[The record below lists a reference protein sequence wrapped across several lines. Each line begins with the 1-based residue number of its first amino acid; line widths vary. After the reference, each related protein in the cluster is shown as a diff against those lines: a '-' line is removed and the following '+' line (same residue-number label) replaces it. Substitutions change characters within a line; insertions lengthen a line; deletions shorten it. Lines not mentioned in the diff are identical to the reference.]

1 MNMITE
7 TLSTPV
13 EDVGDVL
20 VVGAGS
26 TGFAAALAAAR
37 RGLRVTLLDPASHV
51 GGTLV
56 SGIPILGYFDGVRQ
70 VVGGIASEIVHE
82 LHKRGGAK
90 GWPDK
95 DKAIHVDPELLKLV
109 LLDLLV
115 SAGVNLRLHTLFTAV
130 KTEAGRIAHVVVEGK
145 GGRRALRARWFVDAT
160 GDADVAHAAGVP
172 TEAGRKADGKMQ
184 PMTLMFGIGGID
196 QPAFDAWGGYS
207 RMTELWRAMADQF
220 NNPQK
225 KGFSHFWGPD
235 NRTGEWSFN
244 ATRVL
249 GADGAESAS
258 LSAAEVA
265 GRKQVFELM
274 DQFLRPR
281 VPGFERAFVAWT
293 APKIGV
299 RETRRIVGAYTV
311 TRDDIWNFVSF
322 PDAICH
328 GAYPIDIHNPAG
340 SGTEF
345 PQDHFYGG
353 RHWSIPYR
361 ALVPLQIDNLLV
373 GGRCFSATHEAMS
386 AMRVMAN
393 TLATGEA
400 AGAAFALCAKLGVT
414 PAALDPKLLRAE
426 LRAAGG
432 WLPPTPEEAAAHPAS
447 TTRPIPTSV

>member
-1 MNMITE
+1 MDTLNE
-7 TLSTPV
+7 TLSTPI
-13 EDVGDVL
+13 EDVGDLL

-26 TGFAAALAAAR
+26 SGFGAALAAAR
-37 RGLRVTLLDPASHV
+37 RGLRVTLVDPASHV

-82 LHKRGGAK
+82 LHRRGGAK
-90 GWPDK
+90 GWPDQ
-95 DKAIHVDPELLKLV
+95 DKAIHVDPELLKFV

-115 SAGVNLRLHTLFTAV
+115 AAGVTLRLHTLVTAV
-130 KTEAGRIAHVVVEGK
+130 KTQAGRITHVVVEGK
-145 GGRRALRARWFVDAT
+145 GGRRALRARWFIDAT

-172 TEAGRKADGKMQ
+172 TEAGRKVDGKMQ
-184 PMTLMFGIGGID
+184 PMTLMFAIGGID
-196 QPAFDAWGGYS
+196 KTVFEAWGGYQ
-207 RMTELWRAMADQF
+207 RMTALWRTMSEQF
-220 NNPQK
+220 ENPRKQD
-225 KGFSHFWGPD
+225 FAHFWGPD

-249 GADGAESAS
+249 GADGAESVS
-258 LSAAEVA
+258 LSVAEVE

-274 DQFLRPR
+274 EKFLRPH
-281 VPGFERAFVAWT
+281 VPGFSHAFVAWT

-299 RETRRIVGAYTV
+299 RETRRIIGAYTV
-311 TRDDIWNFVSF
+311 TRDDVWNFVSF
-322 PDAICH
+322 LDTICH
-328 GAYPIDIHNPAG
+328 GAYPVDIHSPTG

-361 ALVPLQIDNLLV
+361 ALVPREIDNLLV

-393 TLATGEA
+393 TIATGEA
-400 AGAAFALCAKLGVT
+400 AGVAMALAQESEVAPAFIDTAH
-414 PAALDPKLLRAE
+414 LRRE
-426 LRAAGG
+426 LRSAGA
-432 WLPPTPEEAAAHPAS
+432 WLPEEDSEMPARAS
-447 TTRPIPTSV
+447 R